1 MMEWHLEEEGGGAS
15 DEVRFKFGEALAV
28 DDTAL
33 GSGLQ
38 PPIMLRQPV
47 SCDDLCPPRA
57 TCNHPPKVPRP
68 GTGSVTTT

>member
-47 SCDDLCPPRA
+47 SCDDLCPPPS
-57 TCNHPPKVPRP
+57 HL
-68 GTGSVTTT
+68 